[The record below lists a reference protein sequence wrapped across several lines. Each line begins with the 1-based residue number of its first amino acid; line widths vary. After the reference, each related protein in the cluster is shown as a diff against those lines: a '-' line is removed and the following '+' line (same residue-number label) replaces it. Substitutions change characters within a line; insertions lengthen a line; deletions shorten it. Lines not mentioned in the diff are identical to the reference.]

1 MATYTTYPDGR
12 SITASSGY
20 NAAGAPAVTVIT
32 GEFDASLRTL
42 AAADVVTLLDIPART
57 FVHKVFYQVLTADAT
72 QTLNIGDGSDVDG
85 FVAVADVATVGNTG
99 MGAGAYSAGKFYTAA
114 DTIDLEVPTG
124 KALDTLKIRV
134 SATVTLLA

>member
-1 MATYTTYPDGR
+1 
-12 SITASSGY
+12 
-20 NAAGAPAVTVIT
+20 
-32 GEFDASLRTL
+32 
-42 AAADVVTLLDIPART
+42 
-57 FVHKVFYQVLTADAT
+57 VFYQVLTADAT

-85 FVAVADVATVGNTG
+85 FVAAADVATVGNTG

-114 DTIDLEVPTG
+114 DTIDLEVPTS